1 MRSAPASHDYL
12 ENAQKVS
19 MGKKRER
26 KKKKK
31 KQESKGLQKNSKGNI
46 KVHAEVS
53 VPSHLSLI

>member
-12 ENAQKVS
+12 ENGAWE
-19 MGKKRER
+19 RE

-31 KQESKGLQKNSKGNI
+31 KQESKRFTKNSKGNI